1 MKPLKFWLLSVL
13 LLSTLPL
20 AAQRSKADK
29 VYQTQWDN
37 VLPQIADGGGWA
49 TRIVLINM
57 GSQPATANLYFYKD
71 DGSEW
76 AIRLKGQDVGSP
88 VWSVSL
94 PVGGSLLLET
104 PGTDTQSNQ
113 GWMYME
119 TSYWVSGMA
128 MFIADWPGVY
138 AEGVVPFAPENDFD
152 FYIPFDNR
160 NGYVTS
166 LALVNPYLK
175 ETATLK
181 IDFLEP
187 DGTLIVS
194 RTITL
199 EPLKHIAFET
209 IRGDMFPETTG
220 KYGVIHFQ
228 ETGGQAGVASLGL
241 LFSPRGPFTSMH
253 AVSIDPHYYYN

>member
-1 MKPLKFWLLSVL
+1 MFSIL
-13 LLSTLPL
+13 LLFALPL
-20 AAQRSKADK
+20 AAQTSKVDK
-29 VYQTQWDN
+29 VYQTEWDN
-37 VLPQIADGGGWA
+37 VLPQIADGGGWT
-49 TRIVLINM
+49 TRIILINM
-57 GSQPATANLYFYKD
+57 GSQSATAKLYFYKD

-76 AIRLKGQDVGSP
+76 AIRLKGQDVESP
-88 VWSVSL
+88 VWNVSL
-94 PVGGSLLLET
+94 PVGGSLWLET
-104 PGTDTQSNQ
+104 PGTDAQSHQ

-119 TSYWVSGMA
+119 TSNWISGMA

-138 AEGVVPFAPENDFD
+138 AEGVVPFTPENDFD

-181 IDFLEP
+181 IDFLQA

-199 EPLKHIAFET
+199 KPLEHIAFES
-209 IRGDMFPETTG
+209 IRPDMFPETIG
-220 KYGVIHFQ
+220 HHGVIHFQ
-228 ETGGQAGVASLGL
+228 EVGGQAGVSSLGL

-253 AVSIDPHYYYN
+253 AVSIDPHYYY